1 MNFVPLHVRSGYSFL
16 RSALTVDRILDVGKK
31 MKFSAMGIADI
42 NVAYG
47 WMEFAEKAHL
57 NNIKPI
63 LGVDLEY
70 QDITFSF
77 YALSEDGYRNI
88 AYLVYAKS
96 CQELT
101 VELLK
106 KHSKGIALILN
117 TRQGILDR
125 FLKEENSQL
134 VKIVRDYAGIY
145 SNFFLGIEINS
156 DNDLSAA
163 EYSRKFAD
171 KYGYETIA
179 FPKIVYANTED
190 AYTIDI
196 LEAISH
202 DNHLDDNSSPLPG
215 PYYFLESGKIEKF
228 YTEKEIENT
237 IILANIPDYAI
248 SSKRGHLIQF
258 PSQIP
263 GQELLAK
270 LANAGLKKLNLSQN
284 DEYQKRLDYELSVIH
299 SMGYDDYFL
308 VVQDYVN
315 YARQTGIPVG
325 PGRGSAAGSL
335 VSYALEITT
344 IDPLP
349 ENLLFERFLNP
360 ERKTMPDIDIDFADD
375 RREEIVDY
383 LKNKYGKSRVANI
396 VTFQT
401 IGARQS
407 LRDVARVFDF
417 PIRHIELLS
426 KSLGIYN
433 YSLREAY
440 RKIPS
445 FKRLI
450 DSDPFYLRIVTLASK
465 IEGLPRQSGMHAAG
479 IVLSN
484 DDLFNSIPVQSDSN
498 GNLLVQY
505 EMNYLESQGY
515 LKMDIL
521 GLTNL
526 STIQKCLININANYE
541 TTFTIDNIPYDEKE
555 VFELISNKMTMGI
568 FQLESTGMVNAIEQ
582 IKPSS
587 FEDIVA
593 ILALFRPGPMQ
604 NIPLYA
610 RRKEGR
616 EPIVYAAD
624 ALKPI
629 LESTYGIIVY
639 QEQIMQIAQVLAGM
653 SLAEADLFRRA
664 ISKKDAEKLANLKA
678 TFISGTTANGYQN
691 DLAEKIFDTIYQFA
705 DYGFNKSH
713 SVAYAK
719 LACQMAYLK
728 VHYPAEFYAS
738 ILDATNSTNDTKFQS
753 YLSEMRRRNLKIFGP
768 SINES
773 DLSFVVKNRA
783 LIFPI
788 VAIHGI
794 NNQTSNNILKERSLR
809 GPFKS
814 FADFITRL
822 QPYKITINQVEK
834 LIDAGAFDQIYDSR
848 ASLRKNAPLLFSF
861 ASLVGSNNP
870 EQINL
875 TLEKTPAPAIERV
888 EDDPLENLNREYE
901 TLGVMLSENPLKYK
915 QEQISQKGAHP
926 LADILNSKNDIPLVG
941 IIKSIKVIRT
951 KAGKPMA
958 FVKLYD
964 QNSELD
970 FTFFPS
976 TYQQYLSILE
986 KNNIIIVIARQDYQ
1000 RPNTYIVNKVELL
1013 ED

>member
-1 MNFVPLHVRSGYSFL
+1 MQ
-16 RSALTVDRILDVGKK
+16 SALTVDRILDVGKK
-31 MKFSAMGIADI
+31 MKFSAMGITDI

-47 WMEFAEKAHL
+47 WMEFAEKTRLA
-57 NNIKPI
+57 NIKPI
-63 LGVDLEY
+63 LGVDLEC
-70 QDITFSF
+70 QDWILSF
-77 YALSEDGYRNI
+77 YAVSENGYRNL

-96 CQELT
+96 FQTITLD
-101 VELLK
+101 LLR
-106 KHSKGIALILN
+106 KHSDGVALIIN
-117 TRQGILDR
+117 TRQDPIDR
-125 FLKEENSQL
+125 LLKEENPQL
-134 VKIVRDYAGIY
+134 IKMIRDYANIF
-145 SNFFLGIEINS
+145 SVFFLGIEINS

-171 KYGYETIA
+171 KYGYEVVA
-179 FPKIVYANTED
+179 FPKIIYAQAED
-190 AYTIDI
+190 AYTIEI

-202 DNHLDDNSSPLPG
+202 DNKLEDNTTPLPG
-215 PYYFLESGKIEKF
+215 PYYFLEPGKIEKF
-228 YTEKEIENT
+228 YTKKEIENT
-237 IILANIPDYAI
+237 FTLADMPDYAI
-248 SSKRGHLIQF
+248 SSKRGRLIQF
-258 PSQIP
+258 PSSIP
-263 GQELLAK
+263 GRELLAS
-270 LANAGLKKLNLSQN
+270 LANAGLKKLGLTQN
-284 DEYQKRLDYELSVIH
+284 SEYQKRLDYELGVIH

-315 YARQTGIPVG
+315 YARQKGIPVG

-335 VSYALEITT
+335 VSYALGITE

-383 LKNKYGKSRVANI
+383 LKDKYGKNRVANI

-440 RKIPS
+440 LKIPA

-450 DSDPFYLRIVTLASK
+450 DSDTFYLRIVTLASK

-479 IVLSN
+479 VVLSN
-484 DDLFNSIPVQSDSN
+484 DDLFYSIPVQSDSN

-526 STIQKCLININANYE
+526 STIQKCLVNINTNYA
-541 TTFTIDNIPYDEKE
+541 TAFTVDNIPYDEME

-568 FQLESTGMVNAIEQ
+568 FQLESTGMVNAIDQ

-616 EPIVYAAD
+616 EPIVYD
-624 ALKPI
+624 AEVLRPI

-664 ISKKDAEKLANLKA
+664 ISKKDAEKLAELKA
-678 TFISGTTANGYQN
+678 TFINGTIANGYPK

-753 YLSEMRRRNLKIFGP
+753 YLSEMRKRNLKIFGP

-773 DLSFVVKNRA
+773 NLSFVVKDRA

-794 NNQTSNNILKERSLR
+794 NNQTSNNILKERDLR
-809 GPFKS
+809 GPFRS

-822 QPYKITINQVEK
+822 HPYKITINQVEK

-861 ASLVGSNNP
+861 ASLIGSNDP
-870 EQINL
+870 EQVNL

-888 EDDPLENLNREYE
+888 EDDPLDNLNREYE
-901 TLGVMLSENPLKYK
+901 TLGVMLSENPLRYK
-915 QEQISQKGAHP
+915 QEQILQKGAHP
-926 LADILNSKNDIPLVG
+926 LADILTSKNDISLVG

-964 QNSELD
+964 QNSEFD

-976 TYQQYLSILE
+976 TYQQYISILE
-986 KNNIIIVIARQDYQ
+986 KNNIVIVVARQDYQ